1 MAEEHFHHIQNPE
14 TTPFNKD
21 SFPLDA
27 KSIRKQNLVV
37 IDGNHRVTVFKELKI
52 EKFMCQVFKVV
63 IMEKMHTNLLIGV
76 QSNCY

>member
-52 EKFMCQVFKVV
+52 EKFMC
-63 IMEKMHTNLLIGV
+63 
-76 QSNCY
+76 